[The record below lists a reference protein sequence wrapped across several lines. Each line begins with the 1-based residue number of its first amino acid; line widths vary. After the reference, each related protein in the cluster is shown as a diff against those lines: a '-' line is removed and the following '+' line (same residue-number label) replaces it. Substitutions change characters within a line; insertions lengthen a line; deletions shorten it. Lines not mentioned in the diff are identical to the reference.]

1 MDMRKNINAA
11 QAGDAD
17 PFWWK
22 EKSKQKDVL
31 NDSVPKT
38 FHNMLVFQISN
49 VGFMVNKHSKTITN
63 PEFGFQHHILLQ
75 WVIL

>member
-22 EKSKQKDVL
+22 EKSKQKNVL
-31 NDSVPKT
+31 NDSYVCSQDLSEYVGLSNIKWG
-38 FHNMLVFQISN
+38 FH
-49 VGFMVNKHSKTITN
+49 G
-63 PEFGFQHHILLQ
+63 
-75 WVIL
+75 